1 MFRKSQ
7 SPSEVTS
14 ERGRRGHRRGPR
26 KLRFAMLTSEP
37 VSTGARQGTR
47 IWVRAWLA
55 HRHRFSR
62 ERNDRGHML
71 THPLKAL
78 ALLAVFGTM
87 STQATSQVPSL
98 KGAPKLSC
106 AGGTVEGT
114 SCVCPQG
121 QEPIHVGAQAWRC
134 REKKGPQLTGP
145 PTLSCGGGTVQGTSC
160 ICPSGQEAVQVGTAA
175 WRCAKKEDQ
184 KLAGPPTISCAGG
197 TAKGTTCL
205 CPRGQEAVKVG
216 DNAWRCRQKKGPQL
230 TTGTVSCAGGNVQG
244 TSCVCPVG
252 QEPVQVAN
260 HAWRCRVKKGPQL
273 TTPTIRCEGGRV
285 MGARCVCPAGKHAE
299 QGVCKSDRP
308 TTPTDGKRY
317 KLKVI
322 SGQPGTPGSTA
333 RTVPLRVP
341 RSQQ

>member
-1 MFRKSQ
+1 MLAR
-7 SPSEVTS
+7 
-14 ERGRRGHRRGPR
+14 RRGAAGRRRARNSPDRRPSVAEAAQCKGRRASAHAAKRPCR
-26 KLRFAMLTSEP
+26 SELLP
-37 VSTGARQGTR
+37 GAARRRR
-47 IWVRAWLA
+47 I
-55 HRHRFSR
+55 
-62 ERNDRGHML
+62 RNWPDQRRS
-71 THPLKAL
+71 
-78 ALLAVFGTM
+78 V
-87 STQATSQVPSL
+87 
-98 KGAPKLSC
+98 
-106 AGGTVEGT
+106 
-114 SCVCPQG
+114 
-121 QEPIHVGAQAWRC
+121 AQAA
-134 REKKGPQLTGP
+134 P
-145 PTLSCGGGTVQGTSC
+145 PR
-160 ICPSGQEAVQVGTAA
+160 ARRAF
-175 WRCAKKEDQ
+175 
-184 KLAGPPTISCAGG
+184 
-197 TAKGTTCL
+197 
-205 CPRGQEAVKVG
+205 
-216 DNAWRCRQKKGPQL
+216 
-230 TTGTVSCAGGNVQG
+230 VSCDVGNVQG